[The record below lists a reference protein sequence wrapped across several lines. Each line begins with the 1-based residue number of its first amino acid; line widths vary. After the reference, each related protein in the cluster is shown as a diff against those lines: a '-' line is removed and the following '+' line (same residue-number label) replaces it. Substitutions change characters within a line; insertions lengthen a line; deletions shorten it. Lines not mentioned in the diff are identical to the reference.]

1 MGKQR
6 RQYTADFKFQ
16 VALEATHEPK
26 TVSQIA
32 SEYSV
37 HPTQVGDWKHQLP
50 DDGPKVF
57 AERPNRQARDAVK
70 TKTELYEQ
78 MGRLKVALEWLKKAT
93 SIPRGALRHD

>member
-1 MGKQR
+1 MGKQQ

-16 VALEATHEPK
+16 VALKVIHGTK

-37 HPTQVGDWKHQLP
+37 HPTQVGDWKHQLR

-70 TKTELYEQ
+70 TETELYEQ
-78 MGRLKVALEWLKKAT
+78 MGRLKMEPEWLRKSYQHPWGSAA
-93 SIPRGALRHD
+93 P

>member
-6 RQYTADFKFQ
+6 RQYTEDFKFQ
-16 VALEATHEPK
+16 VALEATHGTK
-26 TVSQIA
+26 TVSQSA

-37 HPTQVGDWKHQLP
+37 HPTQGGDWKHQLL

-70 TKTELYEQ
+70 TETKLYEQ
-78 MGRLKVALEWLKKAT
+78 IGRLKMEPEWLKKAAST
-93 SIPRGALRHD
+93 PGGAPRHD